1 MQCLLRFSLLIY
13 ICQIC
18 SHGILKYCL
27 RGLLGQHQ
35 RKAVF
40 MFIDVC
46 KQLFAEVQ
54 NIDELPCQLEK
65 TNLALAQL
73 EKDMPLTIEVHM
85 YSCMNL
91 SIVTKLL
98 L

>member
-1 MQCLLRFSLLIY
+1 MLRFSLLIC
-13 ICQIC
+13 ICHIC

-35 RKAVF
+35 RKAEF

-54 NIDELPCQLEK
+54 NTDKLPCQLEK
-65 TNLALAQL
+65 TGLALAQIEIDL
-73 EKDMPLTIEVHM
+73 PMTIQVHM
-85 YSCMNL
+85 YSCMNY
-91 SIVTKLL
+91 
-98 L
+98 